1 MFTNDSLLKY
11 KTLKIILL
19 LIAIKTIKMNELI
32 LTLFLLLLIELNH
45 TFQPK
50 AIISLNKNDIQ
61 NEWHNFKK
69 THKRIYL
76 NSSHENDK
84 YEIFKKN
91 LEKIND
97 QNKKFINGKSTHSFG
112 ITKFADMTS
121 EEFME
126 YVNKGLKKI
135 RTTSKSSSFIE
146 YKRSA
151 KTLPSSI
158 DWRTLGYITPIK
170 DQGNCGS
177 CWAFSAVSAIE
188 SFNFKTNDVLS
199 NFSEQNLVDC
209 VYLSFGY
216 RGHKNFL

>member
-126 YVNKGLKKI
+126 YVN
-135 RTTSKSSSFIE
+135 
-146 YKRSA
+146 
-151 KTLPSSI
+151 
-158 DWRTLGYITPIK
+158 ITII
-170 DQGNCGS
+170 N
-177 CWAFSAVSAIE
+177 
-188 SFNFKTNDVLS
+188 
-199 NFSEQNLVDC
+199 
-209 VYLSFGY
+209 
-216 RGHKNFL
+216 